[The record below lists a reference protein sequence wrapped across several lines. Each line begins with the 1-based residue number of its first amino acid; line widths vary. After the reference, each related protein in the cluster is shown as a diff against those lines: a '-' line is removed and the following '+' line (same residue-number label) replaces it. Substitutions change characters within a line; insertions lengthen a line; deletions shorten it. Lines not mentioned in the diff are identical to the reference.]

1 MRRIVLSL
9 FLPLFA
15 VVASAQGIEP
25 WSQNPFYWSIDEA
38 PVLLVGGSDDDNLF
52 QWTDER
58 LRAQLDLMEQIGA
71 NYVRNTMSD
80 RPDGGFEVY
89 PFFRRADGKYDLER
103 WNPEYWRRF
112 ERFLQ
117 WTSER
122 GIVVQIEVWDR
133 FDYTSNRGDG
143 RWKAHP
149 YHPANNVNYTAE
161 ESGFADSYPDHP
173 GKNKQP
179 FFFTTPEQRNNQ
191 IALRY
196 QERFVDRLLETS
208 LQFGNVLYCIDNETS
223 GEEAWGRYWAERI
236 RKRADEAGVRVNV
249 TEMWDDWDLK
259 GEEHQRT
266 LDHPE
271 LYNFADVS
279 QNNQQK
285 QGQPHWD
292 NFQWVRRHIA
302 GSPRPLNT
310 VKTYGADGN
319 KFGHADDDGVAR
331 VWRHVLGGA
340 AAVRFHRPPSGLGL
354 SEKAQGVIRAVRK
367 LEAQIPAWDLEPAQE
382 FVVEREIDEAYAA
395 RMDDDAFVVYF
406 PAVGPDGAEVGWK
419 TELSHW
425 DVRWM
430 NAVTAEWSVSKTVE
444 ARDVLPLTPPGEGHW
459 IVVGRRR

>member
-1 MRRIVLSL
+1 MRLVFALT
-9 FLPLFA
+9 LFA
-15 VVASAQGIEP
+15 VVGSAQSIEP
-25 WSQNPFYWSIDEA
+25 WAENRFYWSRGGE
-38 PVLLVGGSDDDNLF
+38 PVLLAGGSDDDNLF
-52 QWTDER
+52 QWPDER
-58 LRAQLDLMEQIGA
+58 LREQLDLMKEVGA

-89 PFFRRADGKYDLER
+89 PFYRRADGKYDLER

-117 WTSER
+117 WTEER
-122 GIVVQIEVWDR
+122 GVVVQIEVWDR

-143 RWKAHP
+143 RWKTHP

-161 ESGFADSYPDHP
+161 ESGFADEYPDHP
-173 GKNKQP
+173 GRNKQP

-191 IALRY
+191 TVLRH

-208 LQFGNVLYCIDNETS
+208 LKFGHVLYCIDNETR
-223 GEEAWGRYWAERI
+223 GEEAWGRHWARHI
-236 RKRADEAGVRVNV
+236 RKRAEEAGVWVYI

-259 GEEHQRT
+259 GEEHRRT

-271 LYNFADVS
+271 LYDFADVS

-285 QGQPHWD
+285 EGQPHWD
-292 NFQWVRRHIA
+292 NFQWVRRYVA

-331 VWRHVLGGA
+331 IWRHVLGGA

-354 SEKAQGVIRAVRK
+354 GEKARGVIEAVRAVER
-367 LEAQIPAWDLEPAQE
+367 EVRYWELEPAQE
-382 FVVEREIDEAYAA
+382 RLLERDLNEAYASA
-395 RMDDDAFVVYF
+395 QGDEAFVVYF
-406 PAVGPDGAEVGWK
+406 PAGGQVGWK
-419 TELSHW
+419 TAPGEFE
-425 DVRWM
+425 VRWLDG
-430 NAVTAEWSVSKTVE
+430 VTGRTEERGSMTS
-444 ARDVLPLTPPGEGHW
+444 RGSLPLAAPAEGHW
-459 IVVGRRR
+459 IAVGRRR